1 MKNVRIFPLAA
12 MPLGALGVSLV
23 LVLASALPAD
33 AGTDP
38 SSPHTGRSSPTQA
51 EVQDFAL
58 RSQTEQEAWTRLT
71 DRDAEEFEAVYDQ
84 AGLHA
89 QSGLRF
95 TIESAT
101 AWRVTPDLRMLRI
114 PVASGQ
120 DVEQQTSISVFF
132 DDAGKLIDTT
142 EFLFTATSP
151 TSGTVHA
158 WAGSKTVLNQD
169 VSAPGARSS
178 NALSSQGGSIS
189 TMDYQRGD
197 WWGNFNQCLSNAGIA
212 AWVITGISI
221 ACAAICVATLGAG
234 CLVCLGAASA
244 GFSGTV
250 TFCIGMANHYS

>member
-1 MKNVRIFPLAA
+1 
-12 MPLGALGVSLV
+12 
-23 LVLASALPAD
+23 
-33 AGTDP
+33 
-38 SSPHTGRSSPTQA
+38 
-51 EVQDFAL
+51 VQDFAL
-58 RSQTEQEAWTRLT
+58 KSQTEQEAWTRLT

-84 AGLHA
+84 AGLQA

-101 AWRVTPDLRMLRI
+101 AWRVTPDVRILRI

-120 DVEQQTSISVFF
+120 AVEQQTSITVFF
-132 DDAGKLIDTT
+132 DDAG
-142 EFLFTATSP
+142 
-151 TSGTVHA
+151 
-158 WAGSKTVLNQD
+158 
-169 VSAPGARSS
+169 APGARSS
-178 NALSSQGGSIS
+178 KAFSSQGGSIS
-189 TMDYQRGD
+189 TMDYQQGD

-221 ACAAICVATLGAG
+221 ACAAVCVATLGAG